1 MTAVPEASLKG
12 VSVASRERF
21 DSGNFARM
29 MGIDVPAT

>member
-1 MTAVPEASLKG
+1 MTAVPGPSPEG

-29 MGIDVPAT
+29 MGIDVPAA